1 MAPMDDRFASAVT
14 PDQLDALKRM
24 LAQNAAIKGIVERA
38 PALSLAH
45 WYLGAGCIAQT
56 AWNVLCGFP
65 AGRSIEDYDLVYY
78 DAADLSREMEAR
90 QLEGA
95 VELLGDL
102 NVQVDVKNE
111 ARVHLWYESRFS
123 HTIEPYR
130 SVEDAIDCWP
140 TTAIGIRALGAR
152 PELYAPFG
160 VADLLAMIVR
170 PNRRQ
175 ITRDIYLGKVQR
187 WLRCWPALTVMP
199 WDE

>member
-1 MAPMDDRFASAVT
+1 
-14 PDQLDALKRM
+14 
-24 LAQNAAIKGIVERA
+24 
-38 PALSLAH
+38 
-45 WYLGAGCIAQT
+45 
-56 AWNVLCGFP
+56 
-65 AGRSIEDYDLVYY
+65 VYY
-78 DAADLSREMEAR
+78 EAADLSREMEAR